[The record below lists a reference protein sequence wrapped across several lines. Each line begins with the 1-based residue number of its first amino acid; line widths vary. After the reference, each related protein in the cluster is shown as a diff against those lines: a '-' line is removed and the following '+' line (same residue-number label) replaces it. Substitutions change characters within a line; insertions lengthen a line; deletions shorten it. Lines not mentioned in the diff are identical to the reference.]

1 MIWRRPKASLVVVSS
16 ALAALTTA
24 SSAEAQTLPPGPEE
38 AKPVVGPPAESE
50 EAAPEPPPQAE
61 AKDTKSEAA
70 TDSPWLVGA
79 HLGYAFWSDKGL
91 PENSTSIG
99 LRVGYRYAPSTELEL
114 RGRYVKSG
122 TTGISAASG
131 WAVSAANIWFVDL
144 APAWELGIGV
154 GAGYEGHR
162 TKLRTTRAFLH
173 GRVAPLVRWNLSPSF
188 ALDVGPEA
196 GVGVMS
202 SEGTADADQ
211 SNQFVFR
218 YGGFVNFSW
227 RWGSSGSSSEESN
240 SSSDDSW

>member
-1 MIWRRPKASLVVVSS
+1 MIRRSPRASWVV
-16 ALAALTTA
+16 LPTLFAALTTA
-24 SSAEAQTLPPGPEE
+24 GAGLGQTLPPGPEE
-38 AKPVVGPPAESE
+38 EKPVVGPPSTEPE
-50 EAAPEPPPQAE
+50 PEPAPEPE
-61 AKDTKSEAA
+61 AKASTSKVAA
-70 TDSPWLVGA
+70 YSLWLVGA
-79 HLGYAFWSDKGL
+79 HVGYAFWSDKGL

-99 LRVGYRYAPSTELEL
+99 LRVGYHYAPTSELEV

-122 TTGISAASG
+122 TTGISASSG
-131 WAVSAANIWFVDL
+131 WAISAANIWFVNL
-144 APAWELGIGV
+144 APAWELGISL

-188 ALDVGPEA
+188 ALDIGPEA

-202 SEGTADADQ
+202 SEGTAGADQ
-211 SNQFVFR
+211 TNDFVFR

-227 RWGSSGSSSEESN
+227 RWGSGGSSSEESK